1 MTCFYIIAGSRK
13 PAGKYLVQEVDTKSP
28 ENLKQLSKP
37 NVLGYIHQEQNLLLS
52 LKNPRKRE
60 VMVSFGLR

>member
-37 NVLGYIHQEQNLLLS
+37 NVLGYIHQEQNLLLC
-52 LKNPRKRE
+52 
-60 VMVSFGLR
+60 